1 MKSTHTTLLQNNI
14 KYRKGTKI
22 KKKGQKAARSPI
34 TTKFHPHIVLDN
46 EYVKM

>member
-22 KKKGQKAARSPI
+22 KKCQKAARSPI